1 MVLKEEPRYWFY
13 PDVLKNLEQPES
25 EQVCVEIIRPTG
37 SQSKDFTTVE
47 SSCEYYKNEQ
57 PVDSNGN
64 PRDVIKFKSLR
75 TEVKIN
81 ADYILRTCV
90 GKVKNLKI
98 QKDGE
103 EYSIET
109 GAQLAE
115 CSAYGINE
123 IVSSICNEVKSD
135 VPTDSKKKTSE

>member
-13 PDVLKNLEQPES
+13 PDVLKNLEQPEN

-37 SQSKDFTTVE
+37 SQSKEFTTVE
-47 SSCEYYKNEQ
+47 SSCEYYKNDQ

-81 ADYILRTCV
+81 AD
-90 GKVKNLKI
+90 
-98 QKDGE
+98 
-103 EYSIET
+103 
-109 GAQLAE
+109 
-115 CSAYGINE
+115 
-123 IVSSICNEVKSD
+123 
-135 VPTDSKKKTSE
+135 